1 MGRPYA
7 NTAVEPDWKKL
18 WGVYDRWQQEDQMW
32 YDWKTD
38 QEKQISGSKSENY
51 QSDVSQLAAKA
62 AASGMRVG
70 SQGHTTI
77 LGSVDKPTEGANI
90 ELERQIKTEK
100 LASSKV
106 FTDLKYLY
114 STGDMVHV
122 KHGIALYDEAARYP
136 RFSEQV
142 TKQGLNFVSNPGF
155 TRPNVDP
162 NFKFDQQEFLEW
174 GRKKFGSKQAINP
187 YVNKESIAKIKVEK
201 EREEKVQKQ
210 EKRAQRA
217 ASGAGRTT
225 SSGVTV
231 VTAEDNPW
239 M

>member
-1 MGRPYA
+1 MKKTIILILITIGILFSA
-7 NTAVEPDWKKL
+7 EFKVISFEKNGMDLTARKNSTKL
-18 WGVYDRWQQEDQMW
+18 
-32 YDWKTD
+32 
-38 QEKQISGSKSENY
+38 I
-51 QSDVSQLAAKA
+51 DVNGNVCAI
-62 AASGMRVG
+62 V
-70 SQGHTTI
+70 
-77 LGSVDKPTEGANI
+77 
-90 ELERQIKTEK
+90 
-100 LASSKV
+100 KV